1 MVGEGEGLIQNAGTC
16 EYIHVMLPTFLSL
29 TLRSVNDAVTKSGL
43 IKDVNCTRGRKL
55 LARIKICKDEDVEHF
70 YILTQKFKINYAG
83 KQKKRPSI
91 KSGRTL

>member
-1 MVGEGEGLIQNAGTC
+1 MAGEGGLIQNAGTC

-29 TLRSVNDAVTKSGL
+29 ILKLFNDAATKSEL

-70 YILTQKFKINYAG
+70 YILTQKFKRNYAG
-83 KQKKRPSI
+83 KQKKHPWI
-91 KSGRTL
+91 KSGGTL